1 MLCIIQ
7 GRLACLD
14 CSLLLW
20 YFLFQSVGFLL
31 CLVLY
36 LWGLLTGHVSIW
48 GLVDSSDVEML
59 SLQ

>member
-1 MLCIIQ
+1 MQ

-20 YFLFQSVGFLL
+20 YFLFQSLGFLL
-31 CLVLY
+31 CLALY
-36 LWGLLTGHVSIW
+36 LWGLLTGHVSMW

-59 SLQ
+59 RLQ